1 LTFVPTRLGN
11 GISSFGDA
19 EGLNVRFDKSA
30 GVLSVLILS
39 RVLRGALFCIVAAV
53 PVSALGAPAVYNAVR
68 IGALG
73 GSGSFGVAINTAGDV
88 AGWSWTNAAT
98 LPHAW
103 RASGTQ
109 TTDLGRFGGLGA
121 YAYGIN
127 DFGDIVG
134 QVNTAGTTHH
144 AFVLSGGTFSDLHP
158 AGATSSTALGI
169 NNFGQVAGDYVD
181 AGGVR
186 HPVIYSGGIGE
197 LGSLGGN
204 AGQAW
209 SINNTGQTTGYSND
223 SGGNQRAFRHA
234 GAAMIN
240 LGTLLNGSVSHGL
253 GINARG
259 DVVGY
264 STTAGPNGTRAFI
277 HTNGQMLDLGTL
289 GGATSTAQSINDAG
303 QIVGQAATASGDL
316 SAFLYTEAA
325 MFDLNAL
332 VISGLNGARLTHGVA
347 VNKKGQ
353 IVAQACPSAT
363 TCQTFRLDPTAPA
376 GKVRAV
382 EYYHAAFDHYFL
394 TTIDEEITKLDDGTF
409 AGWTRTG
416 SGIDMDIGVPAG
428 TVPVCRF
435 FSASFAPKSSHF
447 YTPVADECTT
457 VKQNP
462 VWTLEGEVFS
472 VTLPAAN
479 GGCPAGRVPVYRLY
493 NDGQGGAPNHRYTTN
508 LTIRATMIDRGW
520 VPEGLGAL
528 GVIMCA

>member
-1 LTFVPTRLGN
+1 MRVSL
-11 GISSFGDA
+11 
-19 EGLNVRFDKSA
+19 
-30 GVLSVLILS
+30 
-39 RVLRGALFCIVAAV
+39 RVLRGACFCIGAASSL
-53 PVSALGAPAVYNAVR
+53 SATATPALYNAVR

-73 GSGSFGVAINTAGDV
+73 GSASFGVALNNSGEAV
-88 AGWSWTNAAT
+88 GWSWTSGIT
-98 LPHAW
+98 VPHAW
-103 RASGTQ
+103 RATGAQ
-109 TTDLGRFGGLGA
+109 TTDLGTFGGIGA
-121 YAYGIN
+121 FAYGIN

-134 QVNTAGTTHH
+134 QVNTAGTTFH
-144 AFVLSGGTFSDLHP
+144 AYVLSAGTFSDLHP

-186 HPVIYSGGIGE
+186 HPVIYAGGIGE

-209 SINNTGQTTGYSND
+209 SINSTGQTTGYSND
-223 SGGNQRAFRHA
+223 AGGNQRAFRHA
-234 GAAMIN
+234 GATMVN

-303 QIVGQAATASGDL
+303 QVVGQASTASGDA
-316 SAFLYTEAA
+316 SAFLHTEGA
-325 MFDLNAL
+325 MFDLNTL
-332 VISGLNGARLTHGVA
+332 VVSGLNGARLTYAVA
-347 VNKKGQ
+347 INNRGQ
-353 IVAQACPSAT
+353 IVAQACPTAT

-394 TTIDEEITKLDDGTF
+394 TTIEDEITKLDNGTF
-409 AGWTRTG
+409 VGWTRTG
-416 SGIDMDIGVPAG
+416 VGIDMDIGAPAG

-447 YTPVADECTT
+447 YTPVAAECAT
-457 VKQNP
+457 VKQNS
-462 VWTLEGEVFS
+462 VWTFEGEVFS
-472 VTLPAAN
+472 VTLPDAT
-479 GGCPAGRVPVYRLY
+479 GGCPAGRVAVYRLY
-493 NDGQGGAPNHRYTTN
+493 NDGQGGAPNHRYTTS
-508 LTIRATMIDRGW
+508 LSIRATMIDRGW
-520 VPEGLGAL
+520 VPEGLGSL